1 MTPEEA
7 QRLRAEFPAAAIG
20 YLPKGGVQLAYV
32 GHAAT
37 TDRLLQV
44 DPDWSW
50 EPFSLDEHG
59 LPALDSE
66 GNLWIRLT
74 VCGVTRPGVG
84 DGKTAKERIGD
95 AIRNAAMRFGVA
107 LDLWAK
113 EDLHAQN
120 GNGPAPAP
128 TDIPFGDDPP
138 SVPDDG
144 PGAPVSPT
152 TAPQGSS
159 ELKPTPGQRKK
170 LGILVKTLRDER
182 GAITTENLWAALAN
196 ARTVDVETMISLLEG
211 RDEDGVLHFGPLLA
225 DLTRAEASNLIDRL
239 TRLESHVAA

>member
-1 MTPEEA
+1 MNDEQA
-7 QRLRAEFPAAAIG
+7 QLLRKVFPKSAIG
-20 YLPKGGVQLAYV
+20 HLPRGGVMLEYV

-37 TDRLLQV
+37 TDRLLQA
-44 DPDWSW
+44 DPDWTW

-113 EDLHAQN
+113 EDLQSQN
-120 GNGPAPAP
+120 GDEPVARAQPEPPA
-128 TDIPFGDDPP
+128 DDDVPFG
-138 SVPDDG
+138 
-144 PGAPVSPT
+144 T
-152 TAPQGSS
+152 T
-159 ELKPTPGQRKK
+159 EPTPEPKRTDPQARKLDVLVGK
-170 LGILVKTLRDER
+170 LRPDH
-182 GAITTENLWAALAN
+182 ITTENLYAAVAK
-196 ARTVDVETMISLLEG
+196 G
-211 RDEDGVLHFGPLLA
+211 RNINPALMA
-225 DLTRAEASNLIDRL
+225 DLIDGLDPDGQLHWAPLRDSLTKTEAHDLIERL
-239 TRLESHVAA
+239 TKLEKNIGEGDEQG